1 LYQNVTLRHRG
12 TAVGRAVQETYALGP
27 FRVETGNKLLF
38 HGSEPVR
45 LGRRAIALLLALVER
60 PGALVS
66 KDALIEV
73 TWPNQ
78 AVEENNLTVQIAA
91 LRRVLARV
99 PGGDRW
105 IETMSRR
112 GYRFVGPV
120 VADARKSVTEAPPK
134 TDTAPD
140 LAPARCNEAERRQIT
155 AISCELVSNLWRADS
170 IDLEDWHE
178 AVSAFRH
185 CVSKMAERH
194 GGFIA
199 RYFGNTVLALFG
211 YRTAHEYDAEQAVRA
226 GLELCAS
233 VRNLRSN
240 GADATTRCRVG
251 ITTGVAI
258 IGDAMGAGEGHDHEI
273 VGSTLDL
280 VVRLQISALPDTVVI
295 DRTTRQLIG
304 NLFDCR
310 DLSAIEIGSDA
321 EPIHRWQVLWQS
333 AIQSRLEALRGP
345 ALSPLVGR
353 DEEIDLLLRRWAHA
367 SAGNE
372 QVVLVSGEPGIG
384 KSRLVAAL
392 AERLHAEP
400 HFLLLLLAQSPG

>member
-1 LYQNVTLRHRG
+1 MTIR
-12 TAVGRAVQETYALGP
+12 TLGP
-27 FRVETGNKLLF
+27 FRLDAQDELLF
-38 HGSEPVR
+38 RGSEPVT
-45 LGRRAIALLLALVER
+45 LGRRAIALLRALIER
-60 PGALVS
+60 PGAVIS
-66 KDALIEV
+66 KDALIEAA
-73 TWPNQ
+73 WPRQ
-78 AVEENNLTVQIAA
+78 AVEESNLSVQIAA
-91 LRRVLARV
+91 LRRVLGQL

-140 LAPARCNEAERRQIT
+140 LASARCNEAERRQIT
-155 AISCELVSNLWRADS
+155 AISCELVGNLWRADS

-178 AVSAFRH
+178 AVGAFRH
-185 CVSKMAERH
+185 CVSKIAECH

-233 VRNLRSN
+233 VRNLRLN
-240 GADATTRCRVG
+240 GADATKRCRVG

-280 VVRLQISALPDTVVI
+280 VVRLQISALPDTVVQRRRA
-295 DRTTRQLIG
+295 DT
-304 NLFDCR
+304 
-310 DLSAIEIGSDA
+310 
-321 EPIHRWQVLWQS
+321 
-333 AIQSRLEALRGP
+333 
-345 ALSPLVGR
+345 PL
-353 DEEIDLLLRRWAHA
+353 
-367 SAGNE
+367 AGI
-372 QVVLVSGEPGIG
+372 V
-384 KSRLVAAL
+384 
-392 AERLHAEP
+392 AERDPEP
-400 HFLLLLLAQSPG
+400 A

>member
-1 LYQNVTLRHRG
+1 VLEREVRANLVYRDFTRVGG
-12 TAVGRAVQETYALGP
+12 TKMPDAKTMGRWGLAVG
-27 FRVETGNKLLF
+27 
-38 HGSEPVR
+38 PV
-45 LGRRAIALLLALVER
+45 
-60 PGALVS
+60 
-66 KDALIEV
+66 
-73 TWPNQ
+73 
-78 AVEENNLTVQIAA
+78 
-91 LRRVLARV
+91 ARV

-140 LAPARCNEAERRQIT
+140 LASARCNEAERRQIT
-155 AISCELVSNLWRADS
+155 AISCELVGNLWRADS

-178 AVSAFRH
+178 AVGAFRH
-185 CVSKMAERH
+185 CVSKIAECH

-233 VRNLRSN
+233 VRNLRLN
-240 GADATTRCRVG
+240 GADATKRCRVG

-280 VVRLQISALPDTVVI
+280 VVRLQISALPDTVVQRRRA
-295 DRTTRQLIG
+295 DT
-304 NLFDCR
+304 
-310 DLSAIEIGSDA
+310 
-321 EPIHRWQVLWQS
+321 
-333 AIQSRLEALRGP
+333 
-345 ALSPLVGR
+345 PL
-353 DEEIDLLLRRWAHA
+353 
-367 SAGNE
+367 AGI
-372 QVVLVSGEPGIG
+372 V
-384 KSRLVAAL
+384 
-392 AERLHAEP
+392 AERDPEP
-400 HFLLLLLAQSPG
+400 A